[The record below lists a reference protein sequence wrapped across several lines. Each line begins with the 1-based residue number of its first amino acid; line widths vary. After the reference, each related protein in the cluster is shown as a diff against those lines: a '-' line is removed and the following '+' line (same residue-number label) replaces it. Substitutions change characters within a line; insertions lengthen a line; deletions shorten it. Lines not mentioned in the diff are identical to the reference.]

1 MPNNVT
7 NIIHAD
13 KEVLDALMSKDSEV
27 DFSSIIPMPEH
38 IFRGNLGLAERE
50 KYGADNWFDWSVN
63 NWGTKWNAY
72 GEEGRIDDE
81 VVKFDTAWSHPLPV
95 IKALSRKFPDNL
107 LHVEYAD
114 EDLGVNFGCY
124 NMKNGEII
132 ENFATFEERSTEAR
146 DFASEIRH
154 GMTYAELR
162 KKWAAEG

>member
-13 KEVLDALMSKDSEV
+13 KEVLDALKGKNGDV
-27 DFSSIIPMPEH
+27 DFSSIIPMPDTV
-38 IFRGNLGLAERE
+38 FRGDLGIKERQE
-50 KYGADNWFDWSVN
+50 HGTNNWRDWSVN

-81 VVKFDTAWSHPLPV
+81 VVKFETAWSHPLPV
-95 IKALSRKFPDNL
+95 IRALSRKFPDNL

-132 ENFATFEERSTEAR
+132 ENFGLFEEGSEEAR
-146 DFASEIRH
+146 DFASEIKY
-154 GMTYAELR
+154 GMTYEEL
-162 KKWAAEG
+162 KKEWGN